1 MLIREHLDY
10 HDRLHWRLEYLD
22 VAQVPFQW
30 HYHPEFELTLTR
42 HARGVRYIGSDVERF
57 DELDLAL
64 VAPNQPHTWHAD
76 ARADGRHH
84 EVEVIQFTAEW
95 FDSLATLLPELDAI
109 ARWLGSIRAGLVFG
123 HSSTRAADPLF
134 TAVRQA
140 RGPARLRALLALLE
154 QLSTA
159 ADVRQI
165 GAVIAPPPDEP
176 RLAAALAHLY
186 RHYREPVR
194 LDELARIANT
204 SVATLKRLFA
214 LQPLGSVSAYLA
226 ELRIGHACDLLI
238 NTRLAVEIV
247 AQQSGFPS
255 PAQFY
260 RSFARHKAMT
270 PAAFRRRYHL
280 RDGSRASPYHH
291 AHEH

>member
-10 HDRLHWRLEYLD
+10 PGEQLWRLEYLD
-22 VAQVPFQW
+22 VERVPFQW

-42 HARGVRYIGSDVERF
+42 HARGVRYIGNDVDRF
-57 DELDLAL
+57 GDLDLAL
-64 VAPNQPHTWHAD
+64 IAPNQPHTWHAEP
-76 ARADGRHH
+76 RSDGRHH
-84 EVEVIQFTAEW
+84 EVEVIQFRPEW
-95 FDSLATLLPELDAI
+95 FDSVAALLPELRDLAH
-109 ARWLGSIRAGLVFG
+109 WLAGVNAGLVFG
-123 HSSTRAADPLF
+123 PACAAAADPLF
-134 TAVRQA
+134 SALRLA
-140 RGPARLRALLALLE
+140 RGPARLTALLTLLE
-154 QLSTA
+154 RLHQA
-159 ADVRQI
+159 GDVRRL
-165 GAVIAPPPDEP
+165 GAAVAPPPDEP
-176 RLAAALAHLY
+176 RLAAALAYLY
-186 RHYREPVR
+186 RHYREPLR
-194 LDELARIANT
+194 LADLAGAAST

-238 NTRLAVEIV
+238 STRLPVEIV

-260 RSFARHKAMT
+260 RTFGRHKAMT

-291 AHEH
+291 VHEH